1 MLTFISVSKRE
12 AAIQGAQLLF
22 VDDKRK
28 AILVE
33 VSSVNSISNF
43 TKAKRKFPPIPD
55 GRTIVDVGGYLTS
68 KKCDIKLKQQNPLL
82 DFNQPGGFYSV
93 SVEHISPDAVTARGL
108 NGETITAQMN
118 DVLFIQ
124 EK

>member
-43 TKAKRKFPPIPD
+43 TKAKRKFPP
-55 GRTIVDVGGYLTS
+55 
-68 KKCDIKLKQQNPLL
+68 
-82 DFNQPGGFYSV
+82 YS
-93 SVEHISPDAVTARGL
+93 
-108 NGETITAQMN
+108 
-118 DVLFIQ
+118 
-124 EK
+124 